1 VNFLDDFLVQAGLA
15 AAGDRCIWTPL
26 SGGVSSDI
34 WRVDIEKRPSLCVK
48 RALPKLKV
56 AAHWEAPVSRNAYE
70 WAYMQFVSNVI
81 PHGVPG
87 LLAHDPIAGL
97 FAMEYLPPEHF
108 PSWKQQLM
116 DGKIQARTAQAVG
129 RGLGAIHSASAN
141 RDDLRARFDTSD
153 SFHAIRLEPYLLAT
167 ARRHPRLQRTL
178 EQLVERTATHR
189 SVLVHGDVSPKNILV
204 GANGPVFLD
213 AECAWYGD
221 PAFDLAFCLNHL
233 LLKCIVQ
240 PRQTTALR
248 ESFDGLVS
256 AYFMMAAF
264 ESRQELEFRVASLLP
279 ALLLAR
285 IDGKSP
291 VEYVTTESDRSSARD
306 VAIPM
311 IERPPASV
319 RQVADRWFE
328 SATTSGR
335 RGADPQNR
343 PLS

>member
-1 VNFLDDFLVQAGLA
+1 MNHLDAFLVQAGLA

-34 WRVDIEKRPSLCVK
+34 WRVDIERRPSLCVK
-48 RALPKLKV
+48 RALPQLKV

-70 WAYMQFVSNVI
+70 WAYLQFVSNLM
-81 PHGVPG
+81 PHAVPR
-87 LLAHDPIAGL
+87 LLAHDPTAGL

-116 DGKIQARTAQAVG
+116 DGWIQARTAQAVG
-129 RGLGAIHSASAN
+129 QILGTIHSASAN
-141 RDDLRARFDTSD
+141 RADLRAAFDTTD

-167 ARRHPRLQRTL
+167 ARRHPKLQRTL
-178 EQLVERTATHR
+178 EHLVERTATHR

-204 GANGPVFLD
+204 GPNGPVFLD
-213 AECAWYGD
+213 AECAWNGD

-233 LLKCIVQ
+233 LLKCMVQ
-240 PRQTTALR
+240 PRQMAALR
-248 ESFDGLVS
+248 QSFDGLVS
-256 AYFMMAAF
+256 AYFELAVF
-264 ESRQELEFRVASLLP
+264 EPRQDLELRVASLLP

-291 VEYVTTESDRSSARD
+291 VEYVTTESDRASVRG

-311 IERPPASV
+311 TERPPASV
-319 RQVADRWFE
+319 TQVADRWFE
-328 SATTSGR
+328 FVSASGR
-335 RGADPQNR
+335 RGVDPQNR
-343 PLS
+343 PL